1 MAPRTLVLSSSPRE
15 DGNSHLLAESAITG
29 AEQAGHDVTHLFL
42 HDWVQKMLGNC
53 KTCRLSAESSCSL
66 DDKYKE
72 LLFEHI
78 LPADGIVF
86 AMPLYFY
93 GMPARLKTVIDRRFC
108 FMSPEEPE
116 HEFVLANL
124 ADKKIAA
131 LITCEETYQGATLGL
146 IAQLQEM
153 TRYLKQDL
161 VGVVVGRGNSRGEV
175 AKDPN
180 DPVGQANLLAQQLF
194 TATVTD
200 YRFDTPRSNSVWH

>member
-15 DGNSHLLAESAITG
+15 DGNSHLLAESAVSG
-29 AEQAGHDVTHLFL
+29 AEQAGHEVTHLFL
-42 HDWVQKMLGNC
+42 HDWVDRMLGNC
-53 KTCRLSAESSCSL
+53 KTCRPSKNASCSL

-78 LPADGIVF
+78 LPADGIIL

-93 GMPARLKTVIDRRFC
+93 GMPARLKTVIDRLFC

-116 HEFVLANL
+116 HEFVLSHL

-146 IAQLQEM
+146 VAQLQEM

-161 VGVVVGRGNSRGEV
+161 VGVVIGHANRRGEV
-175 AKDPN
+175 TKDPN
-180 DPVGQANLLAQQLF
+180 DPVSQANHLAQQLF
-194 TATVTD
+194 TANVTD
-200 YRFDTPRSNSVWH
+200 YRFDTHRSNSVWK